1 MKIDSPS
8 SITSREASIR
18 LEWISTRILPGVAV
32 LLLSIPLCQWADSI
46 LPDDIVPV
54 YVIYMMSVTVL
65 WSTYMAVQYAFVGI
79 ALTWKNKTHACT
91 NQTATNEST
100 AQKPVFLLEA
110 MPIINESENIDT
122 ICKVETIEEISEAEV
137 VEDVCVAETEELT
150 KENHASSTYQQG
162 IDDFYQSQAES
173 QKKKLDTIHEYLLY
187 IMSPFVYEEDMD
199 EFCTDLLRFAMN
211 HNYRPEVEWKRYKT
225 KLSSF
230 DVRHMVWSIATRL
243 GLGKGKVYSN
253 DDCACYIERRFAS
266 LCVTASG
273 EQEPDCHIQQRPD
286 SLRLPWERRTAVSYS
301 FATGWRERLKL
312 ISLTNPASKHKHHI
326 TGHIRYKTLV
336 WLYCVYTFLVIN
348 LTQNTAK
355 ISTVI
360 HYTYVFDVIK
370 IHFKNLF

>member
-32 LLLSIPLCQWADSI
+32 LLLSIPLCQWADSN
-46 LPDDIVPV
+46 LPDGIVPV
-54 YVIYMMSVTVL
+54 SIIYLMIVIIL
-65 WSTYMAVQYAFVGI
+65 WSMYMAVQYAFVGI
-79 ALTWKNKTHACT
+79 AQTWKNKTHACN

-110 MPIINESENIDT
+110 MPIVAESNVNESVCN
-122 ICKVETIEEISEAEV
+122 AEV
-137 VEDVCVAETEELT
+137 VEEIAEKTIATDSNVILEEANPDNEPSTVATAS
-150 KENHASSTYQQG
+150 ASSTYQQG

-199 EFCTDLLRFAMN
+199 EFCTDLLRFAMD

-230 DVRHMVWSIATRL
+230 DVRHLVWSIAIRL

-273 EQEPDCHIQQRPD
+273 DPLSH
-286 SLRLPWERRTAVSYS
+286 STLR
-301 FATGWRERLKL
+301 
-312 ISLTNPASKHKHHI
+312 
-326 TGHIRYKTLV
+326 
-336 WLYCVYTFLVIN
+336 N
-348 LTQNTAK
+348 LTVTSNSDQ
-355 ISTVI
+355 I
-360 HYTYVFDVIK
+360 HCDIQGADGLLFHIPSQLGVE
-370 IHFKNLF
+370 KN

>member
-18 LEWISTRILPGVAV
+18 LEWISTRILSGVAV
-32 LLLSIPLCQWADSI
+32 LLLSIPLCQWADSN

-54 YVIYMMSVTVL
+54 GIIYMMSVIVL
-65 WSTYMAVQYAFVGI
+65 WSMYMAVQYAFVGI
-79 ALTWKNKTHACT
+79 AQTWKTKTHACN
-91 NQTATNEST
+91 NQTATDEST
-100 AQKPVFLLEA
+100 AQKPVSLLEA
-110 MPIINESENIDT
+110 MPVVAASNVNESVCDAEM
-122 ICKVETIEEISEAEV
+122 VEEIAEKTTVTDSKVISEEANP
-137 VEDVCVAETEELT
+137 D
-150 KENHASSTYQQG
+150 KEPSTASTAPVSSTYQQG

-199 EFCTDLLRFAMN
+199 EFCTDLLRFAMD

-230 DVRHMVWSIATRL
+230 DVRHLVWSIAIRL

-273 EQEPDCHIQQRPD
+273 EPLSH
-286 SLRLPWERRTAVSYS
+286 STLR
-301 FATGWRERLKL
+301 
-312 ISLTNPASKHKHHI
+312 
-326 TGHIRYKTLV
+326 
-336 WLYCVYTFLVIN
+336 N
-348 LTQNTAK
+348 LTVTSNNDQ
-355 ISTVI
+355 I
-360 HYTYVFDVIK
+360 HCDIQGADGL
-370 IHFKNLF
+370 LFHIPSQLGLEKD

>member
-32 LLLSIPLCQWADSI
+32 LLLSIPLCQWADSN
-46 LPDDIVPV
+46 LPDGIVPV
-54 YVIYMMSVTVL
+54 FIIYLMIVIAL
-65 WSTYMAVQYAFVGI
+65 WSMYMAVQYAFVGI
-79 ALTWKNKTHACT
+79 AQTRKNKTHACN
-91 NQTATNEST
+91 NQTATDEST
-100 AQKPVFLLEA
+100 AQKPVSLLEA
-110 MPIINESENIDT
+110 MPVVAASNVNESVCDAEM
-122 ICKVETIEEISEAEV
+122 VEEITEKTTVTDSKVISEEANP
-137 VEDVCVAETEELT
+137 D
-150 KENHASSTYQQG
+150 KEPSTASTAPVSSTYQQG

-199 EFCTDLLRFAMN
+199 EFCTDLLRFAMD

-230 DVRHMVWSIATRL
+230 DVRHLVWSIAIRL

-273 EQEPDCHIQQRPD
+273 EPLSH
-286 SLRLPWERRTAVSYS
+286 STLR
-301 FATGWRERLKL
+301 
-312 ISLTNPASKHKHHI
+312 
-326 TGHIRYKTLV
+326 
-336 WLYCVYTFLVIN
+336 N
-348 LTQNTAK
+348 LTVTSNSDQ
-355 ISTVI
+355 I
-360 HYTYVFDVIK
+360 HCDIQGADGL
-370 IHFKNLF
+370 LFHIPSQLGLEKD

>member
-32 LLLSIPLCQWADSI
+32 LLLSIPLCQWADSN
-46 LPDDIVPV
+46 LPNGIIPVSIIYLMIV
-54 YVIYMMSVTVL
+54 IVL
-65 WSTYMAVQYAFVGI
+65 WSMYMAVQYAFVGI
-79 ALTWKNKTHACT
+79 AQTKKAKINATT
-91 NQTATNEST
+91 NNSNPHEEDGQA
-100 AQKPVFLLEA
+100 PVFLLEA
-110 MPIINESENIDT
+110 IPIINESENIDA
-122 ICKVETIEEISEAEV
+122 ICEVETSEEINETEI
-137 VEDVCVAETEELT
+137 VEDVCAEDTEVLA
-150 KENHASSTYQQG
+150 KDNHVSVTYQQG

-199 EFCTDLLRFAMN
+199 EFCTDLLRFAMD

-230 DVRHMVWSIATRL
+230 DVRHMVWNIATRL

-273 EQEPDCHIQQRPD
+273 EPLSH
-286 SLRLPWERRTAVSYS
+286 STLR
-301 FATGWRERLKL
+301 
-312 ISLTNPASKHKHHI
+312 
-326 TGHIRYKTLV
+326 
-336 WLYCVYTFLVIN
+336 N
-348 LTQNTAK
+348 LTVTSNSDQ
-355 ISTVI
+355 I
-360 HYTYVFDVIK
+360 HCDIQGADGL
-370 IHFKNLF
+370 LFHIPSQLGIEKD

>member
-32 LLLSIPLCQWADSI
+32 LLLSIPLCQWADSN
-46 LPDDIVPV
+46 LPDGIVPV
-54 YVIYMMSVTVL
+54 SIIYLMIVIIL
-65 WSTYMAVQYAFVGI
+65 WSMYMAVQYAFVGI
-79 ALTWKNKTHACT
+79 A
-91 NQTATNEST
+91 QTRKAKDKVTMENSNPHEDDGQ
-100 AQKPVFLLEA
+100 APVFLLES
-110 MPIINESENIDT
+110 MPMVAESNVNESVCDAEM
-122 ICKVETIEEISEAEV
+122 VEEIAEKTTVTDSKVISEEASPDKEPST
-137 VEDVCVAETEELT
+137 VATAS
-150 KENHASSTYQQG
+150 ASSTYQQG

-199 EFCTDLLRFAMN
+199 DFCTDLLRFAMD

-230 DVRHMVWSIATRL
+230 DVRHLVWSIAIRL

-273 EQEPDCHIQQRPD
+273 EPLSH
-286 SLRLPWERRTAVSYS
+286 STLR
-301 FATGWRERLKL
+301 
-312 ISLTNPASKHKHHI
+312 
-326 TGHIRYKTLV
+326 
-336 WLYCVYTFLVIN
+336 N
-348 LTQNTAK
+348 LTVTSNSDQ
-355 ISTVI
+355 I
-360 HYTYVFDVIK
+360 HCDIQGADGL
-370 IHFKNLF
+370 LFHIPSQLGLEKD

>member
-32 LLLSIPLCQWADSI
+32 LLLSIPLCQWADSN
-46 LPDDIVPV
+46 LPDGIVPV
-54 YVIYMMSVTVL
+54 SIIYLMIVIIL
-65 WSTYMAVQYAFVGI
+65 WSIYMAVQYAFVGI
-79 ALTWKNKTHACT
+79 AQTRKTKDKASINNNNSHEEDVQA
-91 NQTATNEST
+91 
-100 AQKPVFLLEA
+100 PVFLLEA

-122 ICKVETIEEISEAEV
+122 ICEVETSEEINETEI
-137 VEDVCVAETEELT
+137 VEDVCAEDTEVLA
-150 KENHASSTYQQG
+150 KDNHASATYQQG

-199 EFCTDLLRFAMN
+199 EFCTDLLRFAMD
-211 HNYRPEVEWKRYKT
+211 HNYRPEVEWKRFKT

-230 DVRHMVWSIATRL
+230 DVRHLVWSIAIRL

-273 EQEPDCHIQQRPD
+273 EPLSH
-286 SLRLPWERRTAVSYS
+286 STLR
-301 FATGWRERLKL
+301 
-312 ISLTNPASKHKHHI
+312 
-326 TGHIRYKTLV
+326 
-336 WLYCVYTFLVIN
+336 N
-348 LTQNTAK
+348 LTVTSNSDQ
-355 ISTVI
+355 I
-360 HYTYVFDVIK
+360 HCDIQGADGL
-370 IHFKNLF
+370 LFHIPSQLGVEKG

>member
-32 LLLSIPLCQWADSI
+32 LLLSIPLCQWADSN
-46 LPDDIVPV
+46 LPDGIVPV
-54 YVIYMMSVTVL
+54 SIIYLMIVIIL
-65 WSTYMAVQYAFVGI
+65 WSMYMAVQYAFVGI
-79 ALTWKNKTHACT
+79 A
-91 NQTATNEST
+91 QTRKAKDKVTMENSNPHEEDGQ
-100 AQKPVFLLEA
+100 APVFLLEA
-110 MPIINESENIDT
+110 MPMVAESNVNESVCD
-122 ICKVETIEEISEAEV
+122 AEV
-137 VEDVCVAETEELT
+137 VEEIVEKTTVTDSKVISEETKPGNEPST
-150 KENHASSTYQQG
+150 VSAASASSTYQQG

-199 EFCTDLLRFAMN
+199 EFCTDLLRFAMD

-230 DVRHMVWSIATRL
+230 DVRHLIWSIAIRL

-273 EQEPDCHIQQRPD
+273 EPLSH
-286 SLRLPWERRTAVSYS
+286 STLR
-301 FATGWRERLKL
+301 
-312 ISLTNPASKHKHHI
+312 
-326 TGHIRYKTLV
+326 
-336 WLYCVYTFLVIN
+336 N
-348 LTQNTAK
+348 LTVTSNSDQ
-355 ISTVI
+355 I
-360 HYTYVFDVIK
+360 HCDIQGADGLSFHIPSQLGVEK
-370 IHFKNLF
+370 G

>member
-32 LLLSIPLCQWADSI
+32 LLLSIPLCQWADSN
-46 LPDDIVPV
+46 LPDGIVPV
-54 YVIYMMSVTVL
+54 SIIYLMIVIIL
-65 WSTYMAVQYAFVGI
+65 WSMYMAVQYAFVGI
-79 ALTWKNKTHACT
+79 AQTRKTKDKASINNNSHEEDG
-91 NQTATNEST
+91 QT
-100 AQKPVFLLEA
+100 PVFLLEA
-110 MPIINESENIDT
+110 KSFANEPEDVNPVGCVEEFSNNIT
-122 ICKVETIEEISEAEV
+122 KTEVTEEIAVTDNKVISEKANPDNEQSTV
-137 VEDVCVAETEELT
+137 PTT
-150 KENHASSTYQQG
+150 SASSTYQQG

-199 EFCTDLLRFAMN
+199 EFCTDLLRFAMD

-230 DVRHMVWSIATRL
+230 DVRHLVWSIAIRL

-273 EQEPDCHIQQRPD
+273 EPLSH
-286 SLRLPWERRTAVSYS
+286 STLR
-301 FATGWRERLKL
+301 
-312 ISLTNPASKHKHHI
+312 
-326 TGHIRYKTLV
+326 
-336 WLYCVYTFLVIN
+336 N
-348 LTQNTAK
+348 LTVTSNSDQ
-355 ISTVI
+355 I
-360 HYTYVFDVIK
+360 HCDIQGADGL
-370 IHFKNLF
+370 LFHIPSQLGVEKD

>member
-32 LLLSIPLCQWADSI
+32 LLLSIPLCQWADSN
-46 LPDDIVPV
+46 LPDGIIPVSIIYLMIV
-54 YVIYMMSVTVL
+54 IIL
-65 WSTYMAVQYAFVGI
+65 WSMYMAVQYAFVGI
-79 ALTWKNKTHACT
+79 AQTWKNKTHACN

-110 MPIINESENIDT
+110 MPIVAESNVNESVCN
-122 ICKVETIEEISEAEV
+122 AEV
-137 VEDVCVAETEELT
+137 VEEIAEKTIATDSKVISEEANPDNEPSTVSVAP
-150 KENHASSTYQQG
+150 ASSTYQQG
-162 IDDFYQSQAES
+162 IDDFYQSQAAS

-187 IMSPFVYEEDMD
+187 IMSPFIYEEDMD
-199 EFCTDLLRFAMN
+199 EFCTDLLRFAMD

-230 DVRHMVWSIATRL
+230 DVRHLVWSIAIRL

-273 EQEPDCHIQQRPD
+273 EPLSH
-286 SLRLPWERRTAVSYS
+286 STLR
-301 FATGWRERLKL
+301 
-312 ISLTNPASKHKHHI
+312 
-326 TGHIRYKTLV
+326 
-336 WLYCVYTFLVIN
+336 N
-348 LTQNTAK
+348 LTVTSNSDQ
-355 ISTVI
+355 I
-360 HYTYVFDVIK
+360 HCDIQGEDGL
-370 IHFKNLF
+370 LFHIPSQLGGNCSR

>member
-32 LLLSIPLCQWADSI
+32 LLLSIPLCQWADSN
-46 LPDDIVPV
+46 LPDGIIPVSIIYLMIV
-54 YVIYMMSVTVL
+54 IIL
-65 WSTYMAVQYAFVGI
+65 WSMYMAVQYAFVGI
-79 ALTWKNKTHACT
+79 AQTWKNKTHACN

-110 MPIINESENIDT
+110 MPIVAESNVNESVCN
-122 ICKVETIEEISEAEV
+122 AEV
-137 VEDVCVAETEELT
+137 VEEIAEKTIATDSKVILEEANPDNEPSTVATAS
-150 KENHASSTYQQG
+150 ASSTYQQG

-199 EFCTDLLRFAMN
+199 EFCTDLLRFAMD

-230 DVRHMVWSIATRL
+230 DVRHLVWSIAIRL

-273 EQEPDCHIQQRPD
+273 EPLSH
-286 SLRLPWERRTAVSYS
+286 STLR
-301 FATGWRERLKL
+301 
-312 ISLTNPASKHKHHI
+312 
-326 TGHIRYKTLV
+326 
-336 WLYCVYTFLVIN
+336 N
-348 LTQNTAK
+348 LTVTSNSDQ
-355 ISTVI
+355 I
-360 HYTYVFDVIK
+360 HCDIQGADGL
-370 IHFKNLF
+370 LFHIPSQLGLEKD

>member
-46 LPDDIVPV
+46 LPDGIVPV
-54 YVIYMMSVTVL
+54 SIIYLMIVIVL
-65 WSTYMAVQYAFVGI
+65 WSMYMAVQYAFVGI
-79 ALTWKNKTHACT
+79 ALTWKNKTHACN

-100 AQKPVFLLEA
+100 AQKPVFLLET

-199 EFCTDLLRFAMN
+199 EFCTDLLRFATD

-230 DVRHMVWSIATRL
+230 DVRHLVWSIAIRL

-273 EQEPDCHIQQRPD
+273 EPLSH
-286 SLRLPWERRTAVSYS
+286 STLR
-301 FATGWRERLKL
+301 
-312 ISLTNPASKHKHHI
+312 
-326 TGHIRYKTLV
+326 
-336 WLYCVYTFLVIN
+336 N
-348 LTQNTAK
+348 LTVTSNSDQINCDIQGA
-355 ISTVI
+355 
-360 HYTYVFDVIK
+360 DGL
-370 IHFKNLF
+370 LFHIPSQLGIEKD

>member
-32 LLLSIPLCQWADSI
+32 LLLSIPLCQWADSN
-46 LPDDIVPV
+46 LPDGIVPV
-54 YVIYMMSVTVL
+54 SIIYLIIVIIL
-65 WSTYMAVQYAFVGI
+65 WSMYLAVQYAFVGI
-79 ALTWKNKTHACT
+79 AQTRKNKTHACN

-110 MPIINESENIDT
+110 MPMVAESNVNESVCD
-122 ICKVETIEEISEAEV
+122 AEV
-137 VEDVCVAETEELT
+137 VEEIVEKTTVTDSKVISEETNPGNEPST
-150 KENHASSTYQQG
+150 VSAASASSTYQQG

-199 EFCTDLLRFAMN
+199 EFCTDLLRFATD
-211 HNYRPEVEWKRYKT
+211 HNYRPEVEWKRYKN

-230 DVRHMVWSIATRL
+230 DVRHLVWSIAIRL

-273 EQEPDCHIQQRPD
+273 EPLSHNT
-286 SLRLPWERRTAVSYS
+286 LR
-301 FATGWRERLKL
+301 
-312 ISLTNPASKHKHHI
+312 
-326 TGHIRYKTLV
+326 
-336 WLYCVYTFLVIN
+336 N
-348 LTQNTAK
+348 LTVTSNSDQ
-355 ISTVI
+355 I
-360 HYTYVFDVIK
+360 HCDYPGKDGLLFHIPSQLGIK
-370 IHFKNLF
+370 

>member
-79 ALTWKNKTHACT
+79 A
-91 NQTATNEST
+91 QTRKAKDKVSIDNSNSHEEDGQT
-100 AQKPVFLLEA
+100 PVFLLEA
-110 MPIINESENIDT
+110 MPIVAESNVNESVCD
-122 ICKVETIEEISEAEV
+122 AEV
-137 VEDVCVAETEELT
+137 VEEIAEKTTITDSKVISEEVNPVNEPSTVATAP
-150 KENHASSTYQQG
+150 ASSTYQQG
-162 IDDFYQSQAES
+162 IDDFYQSQAEC

-187 IMSPFVYEEDMD
+187 IMSPFIYEEDMD
-199 EFCTDLLRFAMN
+199 EFCTDLLRFAMD

-230 DVRHMVWSIATRL
+230 DVRHLVWSVAIRL

-273 EQEPDCHIQQRPD
+273 EPLSH
-286 SLRLPWERRTAVSYS
+286 STLR
-301 FATGWRERLKL
+301 
-312 ISLTNPASKHKHHI
+312 
-326 TGHIRYKTLV
+326 
-336 WLYCVYTFLVIN
+336 N
-348 LTQNTAK
+348 LTVTSNSDQ
-355 ISTVI
+355 I
-360 HYTYVFDVIK
+360 HCDIQGEDGL
-370 IHFKNLF
+370 LFHIPSQLGLEKG

>member
-32 LLLSIPLCQWADSI
+32 LLLSIPLCQWADSN
-46 LPDDIVPV
+46 LPDGIVPV
-54 YVIYMMSVTVL
+54 SIIYLMIVIIL

-79 ALTWKNKTHACT
+79 A
-91 NQTATNEST
+91 QTRKAKDKVTMENSNPHEEDGQ
-100 AQKPVFLLEA
+100 APVFLLEA
-110 MPIINESENIDT
+110 MPIVAESNVNES
-122 ICKVETIEEISEAEV
+122 ICDAEV
-137 VEDVCVAETEELT
+137 VEEIAEKTIATDSKVISEEANPDNEPSTVSVAP
-150 KENHASSTYQQG
+150 ASSTYQQG
-162 IDDFYQSQAES
+162 IDDFYQSQAAS

-199 EFCTDLLRFAMN
+199 EFCTDLLRFAMD

-230 DVRHMVWSIATRL
+230 DVRHLVWSIAIRL

-273 EQEPDCHIQQRPD
+273 EPLSH
-286 SLRLPWERRTAVSYS
+286 STLR
-301 FATGWRERLKL
+301 
-312 ISLTNPASKHKHHI
+312 
-326 TGHIRYKTLV
+326 
-336 WLYCVYTFLVIN
+336 N
-348 LTQNTAK
+348 LTVTSNSDQIYCDIQGADGLSFHIPSQLGVEK
-355 ISTVI
+355 G
-360 HYTYVFDVIK
+360 
-370 IHFKNLF
+370 